1 MFCAAQNQPAYNP
14 WSCFTDVFHCPPFNP
29 RLNCIRALQCIQ
41 HVLYYCYLL
50 ATVMI
55 IANVA
60 VFNLRVNCV
69 YVSYCMHCVFCSTH
83 PVTNNNGPV
92 VNTILFN
99 LWLNYTRVLR
109 RVRQVSVLLRPS
121 YRYRRSNC
129 KYTINQP
136 MVESRP
142 CFMAVSPFYGTNVNM
157 FAYAVTMIV
166 NMTIYN
172 LWLNCAQGLSCV
184 HHVLYCC

>member
-1 MFCAAQNQPAYNP
+1 MFHIVC
-14 WSCFTDVFHCPPFNP
+14 TVF
-29 RLNCIRALQCIQ
+29 
-41 HVLYYCYLL
+41 
-50 ATVMI
+50 
-55 IANVA
+55 
-60 VFNLRVNCV
+60 
-69 YVSYCMHCVFCSTH
+69 FCSTH

-136 MVESRP
+136 MIELYPVLPRLQRVL
-142 CFMAVSPFYGTNVNM
+142 MLLWT
-157 FAYAVTMIV
+157 IV
-166 NMTIYN
+166 R
-172 LWLNCAQGLSCV
+172 
-184 HHVLYCC
+184 